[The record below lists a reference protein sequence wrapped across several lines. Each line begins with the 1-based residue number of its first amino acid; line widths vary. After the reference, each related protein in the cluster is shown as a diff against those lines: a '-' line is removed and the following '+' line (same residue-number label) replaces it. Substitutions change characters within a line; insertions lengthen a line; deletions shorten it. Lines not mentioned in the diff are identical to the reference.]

1 LNNEQRMNRMKKLWA
16 VLLLLVASGQVFAD
30 EGMWVLKE
38 LNKQNLERMKELGF
52 TPSYEQLYSETDPCV
67 ANAVVIFGGGCSG
80 ITVSNEGLIFTNHHC
95 GFGSIQQLSS
105 VEHDYL
111 KDGFVSQSKEEELP
125 VPGLTVR
132 YLRETVDVS
141 DRINSQIAS
150 IKEEHL
156 RLAAADSI
164 GQAMADSVGNT
175 EFQAADVV
183 PFYNNNKYFLIVYD
197 VFNDVRMVFA
207 PPSSVG
213 KFGGDTDNWMWPRHT
228 GDFSVFRVY
237 AGADNKPAAYSKD
250 NKPYQPKY
258 VAEVSLQGYQDKDYA
273 MTIGFPGSTDRY
285 LCSWGVQQRIEDSN
299 KPRIEV
305 RGIKQAIWKDAM
317 LKSDEV
323 RIKYAGSSNYW
334 KNSIG
339 MNKGLANLKEIDR
352 KREEEAAFAAWV
364 AQDAKRKEVYGDV
377 LSLLEKGY
385 TSSSEYKKI
394 STYLGEAF
402 LSGAEIV
409 KLARMIQSVDVK
421 GSTPEEIDIFLE
433 DNIKSFFKD
442 YDASLDRKVLA
453 AMMKIVKERVPAE
466 NLPDI
471 YKKVDKKYKGDYEKY
486 AADVFKK
493 TSILS
498 YDNIASM
505 LKDPK
510 KYAKLKKDPAAE
522 LSLSVLISLFEL
534 QQLTGDSYY
543 DIAKGER
550 LYFAG
555 LKEMHP
561 EKAFAS
567 DANFTMRVSYGS
579 IGGYRPYDA
588 AWYDYYTTQKGIFEK
603 ENPESDEF
611 WVQPEIL
618 NLIRSKDFG
627 QYANKDGELQLC
639 FLSNNDITGGNS
651 GSPVFDKNARLIG
664 LAFDG
669 NWEAM
674 SGDIAFE
681 PDLQR
686 TISVDIRYVLYMID
700 KWGKCPRLIEEL
712 KLVK

>member
-1 LNNEQRMNRMKKLWA
+1 MNRMKKLWA

-237 AGADNKPAAYSKD
+237 AGAGNKPAAYSKD

-323 RIKYAGSSNYW
+323 RIKYASKYAGSSNYW

-339 MNKGLANLKEIDR
+339 MNKGLANLKVIDR

-588 AWYDYYTTQKGIFEK
+588 AWYDYYTTQKGIFEN
-603 ENPESDEF
+603 EHPESDEF

>member
-1 LNNEQRMNRMKKLWA
+1 MNFMKSVWA
-16 VLLLLVASGQVFAD
+16 ALLLLAASAPVYAD

-38 LNKQNLERMKELGF
+38 LNKQNLARMAELGF
-52 TPSYEQLYSETDPCV
+52 TPSYDQLYSEIDPCV
-67 ANAVVIFGGGCSG
+67 ANAVVIFGGGCTG
-80 ITVSNEGLIFTNHHC
+80 ITVSNEGLVFTNHHC
-95 GFGSIQQLSS
+95 GFGAIQQLSS

-125 VPGLTVR
+125 VPGLSVR
-132 YLRETVDVS
+132 YLKETVDVS
-141 DRINSQIAS
+141 DRINKEIAG
-150 IKEEHL
+150 IEEEYL

-164 GQAMADSVGNT
+164 GRVICDSVGTN

-183 PFYNNNKYFLIVYD
+183 PFYNNNKYFLVVYD
-197 VFNDVRMVFA
+197 VYRDVRMVFA

-237 AGADNKPAAYSKD
+237 ADANNKPVAYSDD
-250 NKPYQPKY
+250 NKPYTPKY

-285 LCSWGVQQRIEDSN
+285 LCSWGVQQRIENSN

-305 RGIKQAIWKDAM
+305 RGIKQALWKEAM
-317 LKSDEV
+317 LASDAV
-323 RIKYAGSSNYW
+323 RIKYASKYAGSSNYW

-339 MNKGLANLKEIDR
+339 MNKGLANLDVIAR
-352 KREEEAAFAAWV
+352 KRAEETAFADWISKDQSRV
-364 AQDAKRKEVYGDV
+364 SQYGNV
-377 LSLLEKGY
+377 LNLLEKGY
-385 TSSSEYKKI
+385 TSTDKYREAM
-394 STYLGEAF
+394 TYLNEAF
-402 LSGAEIV
+402 SSGAEILR
-409 KLARMIQSVDVK
+409 LARMVQGVDIQ
-421 GSTPEEIDIFLE
+421 GSTPEEINVFLE
-433 DNIKSFFKD
+433 DRVQSFFKD
-442 YDASLDRKVLA
+442 YEPALDQKVLA
-453 AMMKIVKERVPAE
+453 AMLKIAKERISPE
-466 NLPDI
+466 FLPDI
-471 YKKVDKKYKGDYEKY
+471 YKEIDKKYKGDYEKY

-493 TSILS
+493 TSLLS
-498 YDNIASM
+498 YDNIAQM
-505 LKDPK
+505 LRDPK
-510 KYAKLKKDPAAE
+510 KYERLKKDPAAE
-522 LSLSVLISLFEL
+522 LSLSVLVSIFEL
-534 QQLTGDSYY
+534 QQLMGDAQYN
-543 DIAKGER
+543 IEKGER

-561 EKAFAS
+561 EKALSS
-567 DANFTMRVSYGS
+567 DANFTMRLSYGS

-588 AWYDYYTTQKGIFEK
+588 AWYNYYSTDKGILEK
-603 ENPESDEF
+603 EDATSDEF

-618 NLIRSKDFG
+618 GLIRDKDFG
-627 QYANKDGELQLC
+627 QYANSKGELQLC

-651 GSPVFDKNARLIG
+651 GSPVFDKDARLIG

-686 TISVDIRYVLYMID
+686 CINVDIRYVLFMID

>member
-1 LNNEQRMNRMKKLWA
+1 MNRMKKLWA

-67 ANAVVIFGGGCSG
+67 ANAVVIYGGVCSG
-80 ITVSNEGLIFTNHHC
+80 ITVSHEGLIFTNHHC

-323 RIKYAGSSNYW
+323 RIKYASKYAGSSNYW

-339 MNKGLANLKEIDR
+339 MNKGLANLKVIDR